1 MSHSKFVN
9 VFSPERRR
17 SPERTLSP
25 DLEQAI
31 VKDFEEEVKAKKY
44 AELKEAVAS
53 FSSKLSQFFAH
64 FKLSSNEK
72 WYESNPYLRNVPPS
86 LDLRIIVGLPKSGDY
101 QATQSDFLSTVNSVA
116 QLQRILGEIDQ
127 KYGHLTEP
135 DQLVDLS
142 LRATL
147 LVEIAHKYARFF
159 YEQVRDAS
167 NRLVLLEE
175 LKSLEEKLFAVQFP
189 KYLQTLALE
198 YKLNPSPVKK
208 QQLKEGLATF
218 FDHFDELNGKYRRLQ
233 QDMYQS
239 YSSYCDYGQEVLP
252 SELELRNDQSQYFR
266 KSSFAPIRKAVRDLM
281 TRIKDEFDSF
291 HTCQERVPGDTYLR
305 NTESFN
311 DKLEDHLIEILEKI
325 KGLEVESVQ
334 RASTSPELPSMDSL
348 NVVDECIISYQEI
361 LTRQQQELQSCLT
374 KHRFCFED
382 DSISKADLPSS
393 ELFIDSLFLL
403 ENSAK
408 ITYDQLQATEAV
420 VQQYLSNNGSLNK
433 DFKTIS
439 KLLDTISTL
448 KQTWSEANACCQKS
462 RMLLSAFEK
471 KNNVN
476 AAAQRSVLE
485 KCSLPKIPSDCG
497 KNPVKYGTWKFEW
510 NSLIASVTDSG
521 QQMRL
526 LRQSLESH
534 SFATSVVK
542 FCKNITQAFEKL
554 DQEFAQKSSLGIR
567 IAKEVHSIPLAQDSL
582 IQESKNIRKFK
593 DLVSQ
598 LEFHGLN
605 PSEQLGSAAILHVSN
620 SLTEPRECQ
629 YLSRRTEL
637 QHESKLTLDEQFE
650 DFMQFLESLLRNN
663 STVLQSRSLRNALT
677 EGQGNPPGKVGSA
690 KSRELPK
697 KSSEPQKL
705 NHQNNKFSGPK
716 KSAKVPHANKKN
728 GKENKVCLF
737 CNSHS
742 HNQFARCPEILSRLT
757 DQPSLLRELERKR
770 LCCSCLHSL
779 DNGPNSTHDC
789 KHSFTVKDKDGK
801 TVTKS
806 ALCQKFCRTSGN
818 KRLHQRI
825 CEHAK
830 SQYVDGLRALQNKM
844 MNFRPSRVHHQD
856 DEASTVPLAT
866 ASVGES
872 NVVVD
877 DPIGQLI
884 GGDASL
890 SGQEMLHQS
899 GTEVNLGNGK
909 VILANTNLAKNTAA
923 LDDDDNPGHYI
934 NGCRVGGCVRMCEK
948 LTLKN
953 DVKSRQEGALYDGG
967 STNSV
972 SNEDVADLAT
982 HSWQLPER
990 FDLITASQ
998 SQDMMLTR
1006 DQFRTKENLEF
1017 QTIRLERGPDEVE
1030 YVLLD
1035 VPMKF
1040 QRKYK
1045 MSPQYSVQV
1054 SGFSLVLGQDLAQV
1068 FPRICEVCPDS
1079 GFGVFQSSISGEF
1092 LPFTTGIPREYCGK
1106 EDTPSRQ
1113 SVSL

>member
-1 MSHSKFVN
+1 M
-9 VFSPERRR
+9 
-17 SPERTLSP
+17 
-25 DLEQAI
+25 
-31 VKDFEEEVKAKKY
+31 
-44 AELKEAVAS
+44 
-53 FSSKLSQFFAH
+53 
-64 FKLSSNEK
+64 
-72 WYESNPYLRNVPPS
+72 
-86 LDLRIIVGLPKSGDY
+86 
-101 QATQSDFLSTVNSVA
+101 
-116 QLQRILGEIDQ
+116 
-127 KYGHLTEP
+127 
-135 DQLVDLS
+135 
-142 LRATL
+142 
-147 LVEIAHKYARFF
+147 
-159 YEQVRDAS
+159 
-167 NRLVLLEE
+167 
-175 LKSLEEKLFAVQFP
+175 
-189 KYLQTLALE
+189 
-198 YKLNPSPVKK
+198 
-208 QQLKEGLATF
+208 
-218 FDHFDELNGKYRRLQ
+218 
-233 QDMYQS
+233 
-239 YSSYCDYGQEVLP
+239 
-252 SELELRNDQSQYFR
+252 
-266 KSSFAPIRKAVRDLM
+266 
-281 TRIKDEFDSF
+281 
-291 HTCQERVPGDTYLR
+291 
-305 NTESFN
+305 
-311 DKLEDHLIEILEKI
+311 
-325 KGLEVESVQ
+325 
-334 RASTSPELPSMDSL
+334 
-348 NVVDECIISYQEI
+348 
-361 LTRQQQELQSCLT
+361 
-374 KHRFCFED
+374 
-382 DSISKADLPSS
+382 
-393 ELFIDSLFLL
+393 
-403 ENSAK
+403 
-408 ITYDQLQATEAV
+408 
-420 VQQYLSNNGSLNK
+420 
-433 DFKTIS
+433 
-439 KLLDTISTL
+439 
-448 KQTWSEANACCQKS
+448 
-462 RMLLSAFEK
+462 
-471 KNNVN
+471 
-476 AAAQRSVLE
+476 
-485 KCSLPKIPSDCG
+485 
-497 KNPVKYGTWKFEW
+497 
-510 NSLIASVTDSG
+510 
-521 QQMRL
+521 
-526 LRQSLESH
+526 
-534 SFATSVVK
+534 
-542 FCKNITQAFEKL
+542 
-554 DQEFAQKSSLGIR
+554 
-567 IAKEVHSIPLAQDSL
+567 
-582 IQESKNIRKFK
+582 
-593 DLVSQ
+593 
-598 LEFHGLN
+598 
-605 PSEQLGSAAILHVSN
+605 
-620 SLTEPRECQ
+620 
-629 YLSRRTEL
+629 
-637 QHESKLTLDEQFE
+637 
-650 DFMQFLESLLRNN
+650 
-663 STVLQSRSLRNALT
+663 
-677 EGQGNPPGKVGSA
+677 
-690 KSRELPK
+690 
-697 KSSEPQKL
+697 
-705 NHQNNKFSGPK
+705 
-716 KSAKVPHANKKN
+716 
-728 GKENKVCLF
+728 
-737 CNSHS
+737 
-742 HNQFARCPEILSRLT
+742 T

-844 MNFRPSRVHHQD
+844 MNFRPSRVHHQV

-890 SGQEMLHQS
+890 SRQEMLHRS